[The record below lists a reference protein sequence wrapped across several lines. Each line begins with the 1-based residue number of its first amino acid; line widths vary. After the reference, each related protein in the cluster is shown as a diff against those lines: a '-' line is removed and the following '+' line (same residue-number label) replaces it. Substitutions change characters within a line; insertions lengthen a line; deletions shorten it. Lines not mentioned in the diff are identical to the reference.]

1 MWAMDLRLAGRTAL
15 VAASSRGLGYA
26 CAAALAEE
34 GVNVTINGLS
44 EEHLKTAAEA
54 LRHHDVTVNAVAADI
69 NTIEGRARLLDV
81 CPEPDILVNN
91 NWGPPPGDWLSFEYE
106 DWLGAIEAN
115 MLTPIMLIRA
125 VVPAMRAQR
134 FGRIV
139 NITSQMVK
147 SPFSVMGLS
156 AGARAGL
163 TAACKALSRDVASDN
178 VTINNLLPE
187 RIDTERSRYM
197 ARRRAESSDMTYEE
211 ARQEIVDSIAAGR
224 MGTPEEFGKACVFLC
239 GADAGYISGQ
249 NLQLDGGSYR
259 GAF

>member
-1 MWAMDLRLAGRTAL
+1 MDLGIQGRRAL
-15 VAASSRGLGYA
+15 LTASSRGLGKA
-26 CAAALAEE
+26 CAVALARE
-34 GVNVTINGLS
+34 GVAVTINGLDQA
-44 EEHLKTAAEA
+44 HLDDAAAEI
-54 LRHHDVTVNAVAADI
+54 RQSGGEVTTIAADI
-69 NTIEGRARLLDV
+69 NTHEGRATLLEA
-81 CPEPDILVNN
+81 CPDPDILVNN

-106 DWLGAIEAN
+106 DWLRAVEAN
-115 MLTPIMLIRA
+115 MLAPIMLIKA
-125 VVPAMRAQR
+125 VVPAMRERR

-163 TAACKALSRDVASDN
+163 TAACKALSREVAKDN

-187 RIDTERSRYM
+187 RIDTERQRYM
-197 ARRRAESSDMTYEE
+197 AGKRAESSGMTYDQ

-224 MGTPEEFGKACVFLC
+224 MGTPDEFGRACAFLC
-239 GADAGYISGQ
+239 SAHGGYISGQ